1 MPSLPD
7 VLLLVLSSC
16 RDSSNRAVA
25 HTKSFFNPMYRPASH
40 ITPIAL
46 PNDSVQQQKQ
56 YQHTTSNHDN
66 MMNYTIQPHDCSQW
80 QLEHEQIQAM
90 LPQFVTAHPVAAQS
104 PIIPIYANNNH
115 DAYLYNQWNKNNKN
129 KKPTSKIKPT
139 ITPHITTP
147 TYQTGYAPINI
158 PANNDPFVTPTLET
172 LCTLDTCS
180 SDPTYNDTDAI
191 LNITI

>member
-1 MPSLPD
+1 MPSLTD

-16 RDSSNRAVA
+16 KDSSNCTAA
-25 HTKSFFNPMYRPASH
+25 HTKEFFNPMYRPASH

-56 YQHTTSNHDN
+56 YQHTTLNHHDN
-66 MMNYTIQPHDCSQW
+66 MNYTIHPHNCSQW
-80 QLEHEQIQAM
+80 QLEHNQMQAM
-90 LPQFVTAHPVAAQS
+90 LPQFVTTHPVAAQS
-104 PIIPIYANNNH
+104 PIIPIYANDNH
-115 DAYLYNQWNKNNKN
+115 NAYLYHQWNKINKN

-139 ITPHITTP
+139 ITPPITTP
-147 TYQTGYAPINI
+147 TYQTGYAPIDI
-158 PANNDPFVTPTLET
+158 PVKDDPSVTLTLET

-191 LNITI
+191 LNIMI